1 MKLWAV
7 VEDYYDGKDEDLEYH
22 EYYDNQLIGLFLLKT
37 EAFNNLKAGV
47 RNIWKEDSVQLFGK
61 YIVTYSDEFG
71 AKLCRRL
78 VTVETGKMYPNVW
91 SHSILNGERK

>member
-37 EAFNNLKAGV
+37 EAFNNLRAGV
-47 RNIWKEDSVQLFGK
+47 RNI
-61 YIVTYSDEFG
+61 
-71 AKLCRRL
+71 
-78 VTVETGKMYPNVW
+78 
-91 SHSILNGERK
+91 